1 MLVPLSWLTDYVDV
15 DRDVVSLA
23 EGLSDA
29 GLKVEAIHRPGAD
42 VDGVIVA
49 EVLSIAPHPNADKL
63 AIVEV
68 STGVAVRRVVCGAH
82 NFAVGDRVPLALPGA
97 RLPGGVTIERS
108 TIRGETSDGML
119 CSARELGLGDDHS
132 GILVLPAETEV
143 GAEVTKVLG
152 LDEVV
157 LEIEV
162 TPNRPDAM
170 SMLGIARE
178 VAALTGSEVR
188 LPKLRMARP
197 AAGAPAVEDLAG
209 VVVEDASG
217 CPRYLAR
224 VVTGV
229 IPGPSPDWVQ
239 RRLSAAGVRPISNI
253 VDATNYALLVTG
265 HPMHAFD
272 LDRLKEN
279 RIVVRRAAPGEE
291 LVTIDGTTRELTG
304 DDLVIADAEAPVALA
319 GIMGGRDSEVSGDT
333 SRVLLESAY
342 FDPTSILRS
351 SKRHGLR
358 SEASARFERGADPNN
373 VPYAAELACALIQEW
388 AGGEAAAGSIDVYP
402 NPVESWTLTLRPER
416 VNLALG
422 TDLTVEEMCD
432 DLRRLGL
439 HPVVEDGTIKV
450 TVPTRRPDLRSEVD
464 LIEEIARLTGYDRIP
479 ARIPAGARVGGL
491 NRSQRLLRRVRTVLA
506 GAGLFEAYTS
516 SLIGPGDLDRIGYPS
531 GHEAREAL
539 RLTNALGVDESLL
552 RPSLLPGLVSAAA
565 RNVARRNLCVRLF
578 EIGRCFVPRE
588 DRLLPDEP
596 LRLGMV
602 LTGPTDQEWHTPS
615 RELDFFD
622 LKGVVEALMEAL
634 RIDSTFAPAS
644 RDLLASG
651 RTAALVAAGGPYGV
665 LGELARATAE
675 RYDFPNR
682 VLVAELDL
690 GRLLEIAADPEEA
703 KEPPRFPPVLLD
715 LAVAVPDQTE
725 ATEVVEIARAAGG
738 RALEE
743 IRVFDVY
750 RGDQVGEGRK
760 SLALSL
766 TFLRPDRT
774 LTQDEAVAARDAIAA
789 ALRGR
794 LGGEVR
800 S

>member
-68 STGVAVRRVVCGAH
+68 STGVAVRRVVCGAQ

-239 RRLSAAGVRPISNI
+239 RRLSAAGVPPISNI
-253 VDATNYALLVTG
+253 GDATKYAPLVTG
-265 HPMHAFD
+265 HP
-272 LDRLKEN
+272 
-279 RIVVRRAAPGEE
+279 
-291 LVTIDGTTRELTG
+291 
-304 DDLVIADAEAPVALA
+304 
-319 GIMGGRDSEVSGDT
+319 
-333 SRVLLESAY
+333 
-342 FDPTSILRS
+342 
-351 SKRHGLR
+351 
-358 SEASARFERGADPNN
+358 
-373 VPYAAELACALIQEW
+373 
-388 AGGEAAAGSIDVYP
+388 P

-422 TDLTVEEMCD
+422 TDLTVDEMCD

-516 SLIGPGDLDRIGYPS
+516 SLIGPGDLDRMGYPS

-602 LTGPTDQEWHTPS
+602 LTGP
-615 RELDFFD
+615 R
-622 LKGVVEALMEAL
+622 A
-634 RIDSTFAPAS
+634 R
-644 RDLLASG
+644 RSG
-651 RTAALVAAGGPYGV
+651 RSPGRRGAGRWRRSGSSTSTAA
-665 LGELARATAE
+665 
-675 RYDFPNR
+675 
-682 VLVAELDL
+682 
-690 GRLLEIAADPEEA
+690 
-703 KEPPRFPPVLLD
+703 
-715 LAVAVPDQTE
+715 
-725 ATEVVEIARAAGG
+725 
-738 RALEE
+738 
-743 IRVFDVY
+743 IR
-750 RGDQVGEGRK
+750 
-760 SLALSL
+760 
-766 TFLRPDRT
+766 
-774 LTQDEAVAARDAIAA
+774 
-789 ALRGR
+789 
-794 LGGEVR
+794 
-800 S
+800 

>member
-68 STGVAVRRVVCGAH
+68 STGVAVRRVVCGAQ

-119 CSARELGLGDDHS
+119 CSARELGLGDAHS
-132 GILVLPAETEV
+132 GILVLPAGTEV

-209 VVVEDASG
+209 VAVEDASG

-388 AGGEAAAGSIDVYP
+388 AGGEAAAGSIDAYP
-402 NPVESWTLTLRPER
+402 HPVEPWSLRLRPER
-416 VNLALG
+416 ANEVLG
-422 TDLTVEEMCD
+422 TSLAVEDMVD
-432 DLRRLGL
+432 ALRRLGL
-439 HPVVEDGTIKV
+439 HPV
-450 TVPTRRPDLRSEVD
+450 
-464 LIEEIARLTGYDRIP
+464 A
-479 ARIPAGARVGGL
+479 
-491 NRSQRLLRRVRTVLA
+491 
-506 GAGLFEAYTS
+506 
-516 SLIGPGDLDRIGYPS
+516 
-531 GHEAREAL
+531 
-539 RLTNALGVDESLL
+539 
-552 RPSLLPGLVSAAA
+552 
-565 RNVARRNLCVRLF
+565 
-578 EIGRCFVPRE
+578 
-588 DRLLPDEP
+588 
-596 LRLGMV
+596 
-602 LTGPTDQEWHTPS
+602 
-615 RELDFFD
+615 
-622 LKGVVEALMEAL
+622 
-634 RIDSTFAPAS
+634 
-644 RDLLASG
+644 
-651 RTAALVAAGGPYGV
+651 
-665 LGELARATAE
+665 
-675 RYDFPNR
+675 
-682 VLVAELDL
+682 
-690 GRLLEIAADPEEA
+690 
-703 KEPPRFPPVLLD
+703 
-715 LAVAVPDQTE
+715 
-725 ATEVVEIARAAGG
+725 
-738 RALEE
+738 
-743 IRVFDVY
+743 
-750 RGDQVGEGRK
+750 
-760 SLALSL
+760 
-766 TFLRPDRT
+766 
-774 LTQDEAVAARDAIAA
+774 
-789 ALRGR
+789 
-794 LGGEVR
+794 
-800 S
+800 